1 MDLQDGIIFH
11 KRYRL
16 IKKLGQGA
24 YGEVWLAHDDVMDLE
39 VAIKVY
45 IPLDEKG
52 LENFKADLKTTY
64 ALDHPNLLK
73 PYHYDDFDG
82 RPYLIMPY
90 CSKGAASN
98 LPENVDETTVWRF
111 IRDVATGLAYLHGKP
126 KPIIHQDIKPANIL
140 IDNDGNFRIADFGLS
155 KEARH
160 SFSAQSSRAL
170 SAGSPAYMGPE
181 RFSANPK
188 PIMASDIWSLGAS
201 LFDLLMRELPFCGFG
216 GGMMNSGAVV
226 PEITADYSDELK
238 ETVQACLAK
247 ETWERPT
254 AQELADY
261 ANARLKGRSVTP
273 PWVVR
278 LNKCKNE
285 KTVDEN
291 EINDSRKTQPHVH
304 FAEPQRQK
312 HQSKSKP
319 EPAPKSD
326 NKRKPWWILGV
337 IAIIVSAVAIPVGY
351 SILGGEE
358 LADSLVDSV
367 CVENLGDS
375 VVVVDDVESSDWD
388 SCSTFDVAQNIVDE
402 NKKVEHSDKNSEVK
416 VVSREYAEEKK
427 VEEKEEKQE
436 KQIKTASKKS
446 GGLSPR
452 WLSSATIEQKRI
464 LGALIENMVKV
475 EGGTFIMGAT
485 SEQGSDAESDEKPTH
500 RVTLSDY
507 HIGKYEVTQEEWEAV
522 MGSNPSYYKGTK
534 KPVERVSWK
543 DCKEFVRR
551 LSAFT
556 GLKFMLPTEAQWE
569 YAARGGNKSKGY
581 KYSGSNN
588 LSSVAWYDGYGG
600 AKEVGRKLP
609 NELGIYDMSG
619 NVREWCSDAWYSYD
633 SCSVVNPK
641 HEGMPDSYRV
651 YRGSGWRHYAET
663 CRVSN
668 RSYFV
673 DPSYSDEYIGLRL
686 VINL

>member
-98 LPENVDETTVWRF
+98 LPEDVDETTVWRF
-111 IRDVATGLAYLHGKP
+111 IRDVATGLAYLHGKT

-160 SFSAQSSRAL
+160 SFSAQSARAL
-170 SAGSPAYMGPE
+170 SAGSPAYMDPE

-201 LFDLLMRELPFCGFG
+201 LYDLLMRELPFCGFG

-261 ANARLKGRSVTP
+261 ANAHLKGQSVTP

-304 FAEPQRQK
+304 FAEPQQQK

-319 EPAPKSD
+319 EPAPAPKSD

-351 SILGGEE
+351 SISGGEE
-358 LADSLVDSV
+358 LTDSLDDSV
-367 CVENLGDS
+367 CVDT
-375 VVVVDDVESSDWD
+375 VCVAD
-388 SCSTFDVAQNIVDE
+388 SCVVDVAQNIVDE

-427 VEEKEEKQE
+427 VEEKEVKQE
-436 KQIKTASKKS
+436 KQIKTTSKKS
-446 GGLSPR
+446 GSLTPNWS
-452 WLSSATIEQKRI
+452 SSATAEQRRI
-464 LGALIENMVKV
+464 LGALIDNMVAVK
-475 EGGTFIMGAT
+475 GGTFTMGAT
-485 SEQGSDAESDEKPTH
+485 SEQGSDAYDDEKPPH
-500 RVTLSDY
+500 RVTLSGY
-507 HIGKYEVTQEEWEAV
+507 YIGKYEVTQEEWEAV
-522 MGSNPSYYKGTK
+522 MGNNPSYFKGNRN
-534 KPVERVSWK
+534 PVERVSWN
-543 DCKEFVRR
+543 DCQEFIRR
-551 LSAFT
+551 LNALT
-556 GLKFMLPTEAQWE
+556 GLNFRLPTEAQWE
-569 YAARGGNKSKGY
+569 YAARGGNMSKGY
-581 KYSGSNN
+581 KYSGSNDIDR
-588 LSSVAWYDGYGG
+588 VAYYNKGSGG
-600 AKEVGRKLP
+600 PTTVGSKQP
-609 NELGIYDMSG
+609 NELGLYDMAG
-619 NVREWCSDAWYSYD
+619 NVWEWCSDWYGSY
-633 SCSVVNPK
+633 SSSAQTNPT
-641 HEGMPDSYRV
+641 GSASGSIRV
-651 YRGSGWRHYAET
+651 YRGGSWSYDAWF
-663 CRVSN
+663 CRVSF
-668 RSYFV
+668 RSNSS
-673 DPSYSDEYIGLRL
+673 PGISGSSLGLRL
-686 VINL
+686 VCP

>member
-98 LPENVDETTVWRF
+98 LPEDVDETTVWRF
-111 IRDVATGLAYLHGKP
+111 IRDVATGLAYLHGKT

-160 SFSAQSSRAL
+160 SFSAQSARAL

-201 LFDLLMRELPFCGFG
+201 LYDLLMRELPFCGFG

-254 AQELADY
+254 TQELADY
-261 ANARLKGRSVTP
+261 ANAHLKGKIITP
-273 PWVVR
+273 PWKER
-278 LNKCKNE
+278 LGNIE
-285 KTVDEN
+285 KPKQVEPKAPDPK
-291 EINDSRKTQPHVH
+291 KTQPFV
-304 FAEPQRQK
+304 APSVPKPKLIMLQDEP
-312 HQSKSKP
+312 KP
-319 EPAPKSD
+319 NPPKPTP
-326 NKRKPWWILGV
+326 KP
-337 IAIIVSAVAIPVGY
+337 PVKY
-351 SILGGEE
+351 TFW
-358 LADSLVDSV
+358 
-367 CVENLGDS
+367 S
-375 VVVVDDVESSDWD
+375 VVVGVLVVGLIVFGITGLFGGASSEEVMDTLAMDTVAIEHYEEIAD
-388 SCSTFDVAQNIVDE
+388 SAEAIVYGSLTP
-402 NKKVEHSDKNSEVK
+402 NWS
-416 VVSREYAEEKK
+416 
-427 VEEKEEKQE
+427 
-436 KQIKTASKKS
+436 
-446 GGLSPR
+446 
-452 WLSSATIEQKRI
+452 SSATAEQRRI
-464 LGALIENMVKV
+464 LGALIDNMVAVK
-475 EGGTFIMGAT
+475 GGTFTMGAT
-485 SEQGSDAESDEKPTH
+485 SEQGSEAESVEKPTH

-507 HIGKYEVTQEEWEAV
+507 HIGKYEVTQEEWQAV
-522 MGSNPSYYKGTK
+522 MGKNPSYFKGSK
-534 KPVERVSWK
+534 RPVEKVSYK
-543 DCKEFVRR
+543 DCGEFIRR
-551 LSAFT
+551 LNALT
-556 GLKFMLPTEAQWE
+556 GLEFMLPTEAQWE
-569 YAARGGNKSKGY
+569 YASRGGNMSRGY
-581 KYSGSNN
+581 KFSGDNTIDN
-588 LSSVAWYDGYGG
+588 VAWYSSNSGS
-600 AKEVGRKLP
+600 ETHPVGQKKP
-609 NELGIYDMSG
+609 NELGLYDMSG
-619 NVREWCSDAWYSYD
+619 NVYEWCSDAWYSYD
-633 SCSVVNPK
+633 SNSATDPK
-641 HEGMPDSYRV
+641 HKGDTGSDRV
-651 YRGSGWRHYAET
+651 FRGGSWRDIARL

-668 RSYFV
+668 RDGGS
-673 DPSYSDEYIGLRL
+673 PGYSSINLGLRL
-686 VINL
+686 VCP